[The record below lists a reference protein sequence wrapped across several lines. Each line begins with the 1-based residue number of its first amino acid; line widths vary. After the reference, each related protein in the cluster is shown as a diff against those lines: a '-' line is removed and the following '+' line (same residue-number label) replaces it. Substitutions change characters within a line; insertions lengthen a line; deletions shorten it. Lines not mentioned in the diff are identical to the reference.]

1 MNFVSAAR
9 RRRASAPGL
18 ALTSMIDVIFLLLIY
33 FIVSSTYTP
42 PEAELTPA
50 IRTERDSAGRAAE
63 FTPQVVDVLPGRDG
77 AVFRVGARTV
87 ADARSLAGLLSGL
100 PRDPGVIVRGDNE
113 APTEGV
119 FAALQ
124 ACRDAGFEKVT
135 YVPAK

>member
-9 RRRASAPGL
+9 RRRAAAPGL

-50 IRTERDSAGRAAE
+50 IRTERDAAGRAAE
-63 FTPQVVDVLPGRDG
+63 LTPQIVEVLPGRDG
-77 AVFRVGARTV
+77 AVFRLGARTV
-87 ADARSLAGLLSGL
+87 GDARSLVTLLREL
-100 PRDPGVIVRGDNE
+100 PRDPGVIVRGDNR

-124 ACRDAGFEKVT
+124 ACRDAGFDKVT
-135 YVPAK
+135 YVPAR

>member
-1 MNFVSAAR
+1 MNFVTDAR
-9 RRRASAPGL
+9 RRRKGAPGL

-50 IRTERDSAGRAAE
+50 IRTQRDAAGRAAE
-63 FTPQVVDVLPGRDG
+63 LTPQIVDVLPGREG
-77 AVFRVGARTV
+77 AVFRLGARTV
-87 ADARSLAGLLSGL
+87 GDRESLIALLQNL
-100 PRDPGVIVRGDNE
+100 PRDPGVIVRGDNG

-124 ACRDAGFEKVT
+124 ACRDAGFDKVT
-135 YVPAK
+135 YVPAR